1 MRFLPLALVIALVS
15 LSPSTVHAHL
25 GLSDF
30 DYSEDTVRGKEPI
43 NLDRVF
49 ERWYPSFESRSG
61 WKMDGAYQP
70 MSDDIRATLARFYAP
85 FNQMLF
91 ELAGEKFD
99 WQ

>member
-1 MRFLPLALVIALVS
+1 MKK
-15 LSPSTVHAHL
+15 VHAHL

-30 DYSEDTVRGKEPI
+30 DYSIETERGKEHV

-49 ERWYPSFESRSG
+49 ESWYPGFESRSG

-70 MSDDIRATLARFYAP
+70 MPEDIRATLSRFYAP

-91 ELAGEKFD
+91 ELAGERFV